1 MKFKLTKEFI
11 TEVEEA
17 IERDDADFVKRC
29 FIRMHAADI
38 TSVLHELDTNQSKY
52 VLDLI
57 DIEIGAEIISDLEEE
72 PRKRF
77 LKGFSSEEIAK
88 YINFID
94 SDDAVDILNEQPVKT
109 REEVIALTEDEE
121 KAEHILNLLHYDED
135 CAGGLMAVELIK
147 AKADWTVLQCINEIR
162 RQAKKVEK
170 FYSVYVVDNNDRL
183 VGRVSIKN
191 ILLDDDDTKI
201 ADLCKDEVISVE
213 TYRDANEVAAIMQ
226 KYDLEAIPVVNV
238 QGKLLGR
245 ITIDDVIDVITE
257 QAESE
262 RQLMSGI
269 SENVEED
276 SSIWKLSRA
285 RLPWLIIGIVGGLL
299 CAKIIGLF
307 EKDLIVIPAMAFFIP
322 LIIATGGNVGVQ
334 SSSLVVQSLASKTV
348 VLDNILQRLL
358 KSLLVACINGI
369 VISGLVFALNA
380 YIVLDIKLALVVST
394 ALFAVVILA
403 SFMGTITPIVLDKL
417 NINPALASG
426 PFITTVIDL
435 LGLAVYF
442 VLAHLL
448 YNV

>member
-17 IERDDADFVKRC
+17 IERNDADFVKRC
-29 FIRMHAADI
+29 FSRMHAADI
-38 TSVLHELDTNQSKY
+38 TSVLHELETNQSKY

-72 PRKRF
+72 PRKKF
-77 LKGFSSEEIAK
+77 LKSFSSEEIAK

-147 AKADWTVLQCINEIR
+147 ARADWTVLQCINEIR

-201 ADLCKDEVISVE
+201 ADLYKDEVISVE

-276 SSIWKLSRA
+276 SSIWMLSRA
-285 RLPWLIIGIVGGLL
+285 RLPWLIIGVVGGLL

-334 SSSLVVQSLASKTV
+334 SSSLVVQSLASKTIM
-348 VLDNILQRLL
+348 LDNLLQRLL
-358 KSLLVACINGI
+358 KQLLVACINGI

-380 YIVLDIKLALVVST
+380 YMVLDIKLALVVST